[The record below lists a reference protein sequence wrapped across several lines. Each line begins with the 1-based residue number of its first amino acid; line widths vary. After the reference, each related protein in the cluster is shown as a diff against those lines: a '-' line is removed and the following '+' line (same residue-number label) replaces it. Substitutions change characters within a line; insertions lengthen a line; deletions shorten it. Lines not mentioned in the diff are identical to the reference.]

1 MYIINGEV
9 FSFIFKMTGTFSS
22 PREKIAKVTCKVKKV
37 FKKEFVSTLKK
48 KNTRSF
54 NFTHALCQMHEKHL

>member
-1 MYIINGEV
+1 
-9 FSFIFKMTGTFSS
+9 MTGTFSS
-22 PREKIAKVTCKVKKV
+22 PGEKIAKVTCKVKKV

-48 KNTRSF
+48 KKNTSSF